1 MHLHAICFF
10 ALLLIFFN
18 LSLVAVIYTQLLA
31 IINAHIL
38 KIIINTHACSQ
49 RLELMREMYHN
60 EAELSPTSPDYNVE
74 SLTGGGTSIHNLC
87 EYIFK

>member
-1 MHLHAICFF
+1 MHLHAMMCFF

-18 LSLVAVIYTQLLA
+18 LSLVAVSYTQLLP
-31 IINAHIL
+31 IINAHIF
-38 KIIINTHACSQ
+38 KNYYKHACSQ

-74 SLTGGGTSIHNLC
+74 SLTGGNSNDDLWKKKI
-87 EYIFK
+87 